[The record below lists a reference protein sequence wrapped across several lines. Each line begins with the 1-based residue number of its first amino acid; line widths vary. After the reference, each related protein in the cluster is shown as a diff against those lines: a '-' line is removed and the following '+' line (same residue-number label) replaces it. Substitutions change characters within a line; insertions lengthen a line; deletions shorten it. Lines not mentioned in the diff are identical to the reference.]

1 MFNPWWTSWIDLS
14 LKEKICD
21 IKTDDETLWYNE
33 IKGEDFYSFKVRS
46 PNSDVY
52 NDLVEN
58 IFMFF
63 LSKLT
68 EILSTE
74 ILYNKPNGS
83 NWLLS
88 PSKIL
93 AFIVICAYYLNLPL
107 VEMTYFLN
115 TAIEA

>member
-1 MFNPWWTSWIDLS
+1 
-14 LKEKICD
+14 
-21 IKTDDETLWYNE
+21 
-33 IKGEDFYSFKVRS
+33 
-46 PNSDVY
+46 
-52 NDLVEN
+52 
-58 IFMFF
+58 MFF

-74 ILYNKPNGS
+74 ILYNKPNGR

>member
-1 MFNPWWTSWIDLS
+1 
-14 LKEKICD
+14 
-21 IKTDDETLWYNE
+21 
-33 IKGEDFYSFKVRS
+33 
-46 PNSDVY
+46 
-52 NDLVEN
+52 
-58 IFMFF
+58 MFF

-88 PSKIL
+88 PSNIL
-93 AFIVICAYYLNLPL
+93 VFIVICAYYLNLPL

>member
-1 MFNPWWTSWIDLS
+1 M
-14 LKEKICD
+14 
-21 IKTDDETLWYNE
+21 IKLTTVLFL
-33 IKGEDFYSFKVRS
+33 FY
-46 PNSDVY
+46 Y
-52 NDLVEN
+52 
-58 IFMFF
+58 FF

-93 AFIVICAYYLNLPL
+93 VFIVICAYYLNLPL

>member
-1 MFNPWWTSWIDLS
+1 
-14 LKEKICD
+14 
-21 IKTDDETLWYNE
+21 
-33 IKGEDFYSFKVRS
+33 
-46 PNSDVY
+46 
-52 NDLVEN
+52 
-58 IFMFF
+58 MFF